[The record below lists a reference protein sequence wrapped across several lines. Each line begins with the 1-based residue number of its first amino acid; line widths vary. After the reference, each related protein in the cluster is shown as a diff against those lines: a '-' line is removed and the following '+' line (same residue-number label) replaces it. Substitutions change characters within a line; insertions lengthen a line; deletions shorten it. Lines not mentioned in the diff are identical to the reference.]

1 MNLTQLKRNLINKI
15 EDEERYVRN
24 LEQKIKDLE
33 SKNVEL
39 EENLNSKNRECTRY
53 TELLYNMSYVR
64 QEKLADL
71 EKENYLLKK
80 QLECEKR
87 ATEDICII
95 CAKYGNAFNFPCC
108 NQKTCHVCADEINK
122 SDKCPYCRSTKTDN
136 FYYTE

>member
-1 MNLTQLKRNLINKI
+1 MNLAQLKRNLINKI

-39 EENLNSKNRECTRY
+39 EENLNSKTRECTRY
-53 TELLYNMSYVR
+53 TENIYGMTYSIV
-64 QEKLADL
+64 DL
-71 EKENYLLKK
+71 QKENYLLKL

-95 CAKYGNAFNFPCC
+95 CAKYGNAFKYPCC

-122 SDKCPYCRSTKTDN
+122 SNTCPYCRKLITSTI
-136 FYYTE
+136 